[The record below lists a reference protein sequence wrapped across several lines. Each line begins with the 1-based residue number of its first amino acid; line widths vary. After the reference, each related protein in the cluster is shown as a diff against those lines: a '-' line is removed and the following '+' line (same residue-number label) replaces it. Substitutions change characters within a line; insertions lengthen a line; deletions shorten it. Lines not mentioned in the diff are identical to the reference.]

1 MNLTEHSD
9 LKIQATFDQW
19 EVDGEYAQIMYNYLV
34 YGFNPGS
41 FFTSVLA
48 NDFVGAMS
56 HSHPGKSISA
66 LKRLVGWMR
75 DYMPATAWGSYAA
88 VNAWVDSDASQRRR
102 ILEEHKLIFTE
113 KEETWRVLNNA

>member
-48 NDFVGAMS
+48 NDFVGAVNR
-56 HSHPGKSISA
+56 SHPGKSISA
-66 LKRLVGWMR
+66 LKRLVGWIR
-75 DYMPATAWGSYAA
+75 DYMPATAWGSYGA
-88 VNAWVDSDASQRRR
+88 VKAWVDLDASQRRQ
-102 ILEEHKLIFTE
+102 ILEEHSLIFTE
-113 KEETWRVLNNA
+113 REETWKVLNNA

>member
-1 MNLTEHSD
+1 MKLTKHSD
-9 LKIQATFDQW
+9 RKIQMTFDQW
-19 EVDGEYAQIMYNYLV
+19 EVGGEYAQVMYNYLV

-56 HSHPGKSISA
+56 HSHPSNAVSA
-66 LKRLVGWMR
+66 LKRLVGWMQ

-88 VNAWVDSDASQRRR
+88 VKSWTSLDESFRRQ
-102 ILEEHKLIFTE
+102 ILEEQKLIFTE
-113 KEETWRVLNNA
+113 KEETWKVLNDV

>member
-48 NDFVGAMS
+48 NDFVGAVNR
-56 HSHPGKSISA
+56 SHPGKSISA
-66 LKRLVGWMR
+66 LKRLVG
-75 DYMPATAWGSYAA
+75 
-88 VNAWVDSDASQRRR
+88 
-102 ILEEHKLIFTE
+102 
-113 KEETWRVLNNA
+113 